1 MLRGKRKK
9 NILGLRRDPPILIT
23 FSVELHKDVYSRWTE
38 EQQNL
43 NLPTDI
49 RKDDLGISKV
59 LKIALPNLND
69 MDLIIK
75 SNRKK
80 FFGHFS

>member
-9 NILGLRRDPPILIT
+9 NILGLRRDPPFLIT